1 MFQSAF
7 MKKFIL
13 VSALM
18 LNVVFV
24 WGQINL
30 STIGSPYTQD
40 FNTLASSGT
49 GSTLPSGWFF
59 NETGTGSNTLYTA
72 GTGSGAGGDTYS
84 FGSTSSSE
92 RSLGT
97 LLSGSVVPT
106 IGANFSNTS
115 GATIT
120 SLNITYTGE
129 QWRLGTTGRVDRL
142 DFQYSTSATSLTT
155 GTWTDENSLDFTAP
169 ITTGTVGAFDGN
181 LAANRATITFTISG
195 LSIASGSTFWIR
207 WNDLNASGADDGL
220 AIDDFSITPQA
231 TAPSTSITT
240 SPLSTSSFTV
250 NCSTPATSTVDFTS
264 TGTFTAGNIY
274 TAQLSNASGSFA
286 APTSIGTLSS
296 TSNSGTIN
304 ITIPAGT
311 ASGTGYRI
319 RVISSTPATTGS
331 DNGSNISITLNPCTI
346 TTGAVSG
353 GPFAVDC
360 STGDAG
366 SVAFTSLGTFAVGNT
381 FTVQLS
387 SAAGSFASPTTIGT
401 LTGASA
407 EGLNPSGSINF
418 TIPSATAS
426 GAGYLIRIISSNP
439 SVTGSSSAANTVT
452 LSGGP
457 CTLTPIHITSMLFDG
472 CDVSCGAGAEGK
484 SEIIFGTTGG
494 YSLTPNAT
502 NVVLTYTNGVPYVM
516 TSAILNNVAT
526 TSALNTAAGC
536 PGLFVDGFGST
547 IPPNSSFLLVS
558 NNLCV
563 SALTWSN
570 LCGTGPIY
578 VIYASTGAAPTNTW
592 HDSGNFGNSGGAK
605 TFSMAFTAT
614 DGTVLS
620 DTYSYTA
627 PGSATD
633 GNYAKWNE
641 FGGTPVEQGNMPNC
655 DITPVVLPSELVSF
669 YGLNNQEINSIYWQ
683 TASEQNNDYFTLS
696 HSTDGYNFSE
706 LAQLDGAGNS
716 DQTLSYSFDHTRP
729 AAGINYY
736 KLSSTDFDGSTYLK
750 GIIAIN
756 TKSNLSFYNVITSSI
771 ELSSKSSVELYSLEG
786 KLILTAE
793 KTMQIPF
800 NESGVYLL
808 VNLLTG
814 ETERIFIPE

>member
-1 MFQSAF
+1 

-40 FNTLASSGT
+40 FNTLASSGSS
-49 GSTLPSGWFF
+49 STLPSGWSF
-59 NETGTGSNTLYTA
+59 NETGTGANATYSA
-72 GTGSGAGGDTYS
+72 GTGGGTTGDTYS

-92 RSLGT
+92 RSMGALQ
-97 LLSGSVVPT
+97 SGSVTPT
-106 IGANFSNTS
+106 IGAQFSNAT
-115 GATIT
+115 GTTIT
-120 SLNITYTGE
+120 SLSFTFTGE
-129 QWRLGTTGRVDRL
+129 QWRLGATGRVDRL

-155 GTWTDENSLDFTAP
+155 GTWTDENALDFTAP
-169 ITTGTVGAFDGN
+169 VSTGTAGALDGN
-181 LAANRATITFTISG
+181 LAANKTTISFTITG
-195 LSIASGSTFWIR
+195 LSITTGSTFWIR
-207 WNDLNASGADDGL
+207 WNDLNSTGADDGL
-220 AIDDFSITPQA
+220 GIDDFSITPQA
-231 TAPSTSITT
+231 PAPSTFITT
-240 SPLSTSSFTV
+240 SPLSTTSFTV
-250 NCSTPATSTVDFTS
+250 NCSTPTTGTVDFTS
-264 TGTFTAGNIY
+264 TGTFTAGNVY
-274 TAQLSNASGSFA
+274 TAQLSNAAGSFA
-286 APTSIGTLSS
+286 TPTSIGTLNS

-304 ITIPAGT
+304 ISIPGGT
-311 ASGTGYRI
+311 ATGAGYRI
-319 RVISSTPATTGS
+319 RVISSAPATTGT

-346 TTGAVSG
+346 TTGVVSG

-360 STGDAG
+360 STSDAG
-366 SVAFTSLGTFAVGNT
+366 SVAFTSSGTFAVGNT

-387 SAAGSFASPTTIGT
+387 SAAGSFASPTAIGT

-439 SVTGSSSAANTVT
+439 SVTGSSSTANTVT

-457 CTLTPIHITSMLFDG
+457 CTLTPIHVTSMLFDG
-472 CDVSCGAGAEGK
+472 CDVSCGSGAEGK

-516 TSAILNNVAT
+516 TSAILNNTAT
-526 TSALNTAAGC
+526 TSALNAAAGC

-578 VIYASTGAAPTNTW
+578 VIYGSTGSAPTDTW
-592 HDSGNFGNSGGAK
+592 HDNGNFGNSGGVK
-605 TFSMAFTAT
+605 NFSLSFTAT

-641 FGGTPVEQGNMPNC
+641 FGGSPIQQGNMPNC

-669 YGLNNQEINSIYWQ
+669 YGLNNHEINSLYWQ

-696 HSTDGYNFSE
+696 HSTDGYNFTQ
-706 LAQLDGAGNS
+706 LAQLDGGGNS
-716 DQTLSYSFDHTRP
+716 DQTLSYSFDHIRP

-736 KLSSTDFDGSTYLK
+736 RLSSTDFDGTTYQK
-750 GIIAIN
+750 GVIAVN

-771 ELSSKSSVELYSLEG
+771 ELSSKSSIALYSLEG
-786 KLILTAE
+786 RLILTSE
-793 KTMQIPF
+793 KTTHIPF

-808 VNLLTG
+808 VNQLTG

>member
-1 MFQSAF
+1 
-7 MKKFIL
+7 
-13 VSALM
+13 M
-18 LNVVFV
+18 LNVVFS
-24 WGQINL
+24 WGQILTFDFAGLAGSEASANSNFNNGSIAS
-30 STIGSPYTQD
+30 STITRGAGLTASGNADRFNATNWALTNIANAISGNKYMEFTITPNSGCDFSVSSIVIQVQRSASGPTQVALRSSED
-40 FNTLASSGT
+40 AFASNLGGVQTITDNTTTQTFTFTFSQSNINVAT
-49 GSTLPSGWFF
+49 TYRFYMF
-59 NETGTGSNTLYTA
+59 AEATTGTGGIGD
-72 GTGSGAGGDTYS
+72 GTGND
-84 FGSTSSSE
+84 
-92 RSLGT
+92 L
-97 LLSGSVVPT
+97 VV
-106 IGANFSNTS
+106 N
-115 GATIT
+115 
-120 SLNITYTGE
+120 
-129 QWRLGTTGRVDRL
+129 GTT
-142 DFQYSTSATSLTT
+142 SC
-155 GTWTDENSLDFTAP
+155 
-169 ITTGTVGAFDGN
+169 
-181 LAANRATITFTISG
+181 
-195 LSIASGSTFWIR
+195 GS
-207 WNDLNASGADDGL
+207 
-220 AIDDFSITPQA
+220 
-231 TAPSTSITT
+231 
-240 SPLSTSSFTV
+240 
-250 NCSTPATSTVDFTS
+250 
-264 TGTFTAGNIY
+264 
-274 TAQLSNASGSFA
+274 
-286 APTSIGTLSS
+286 PT
-296 TSNSGTIN
+296 
-304 ITIPAGT
+304 
-311 ASGTGYRI
+311 
-319 RVISSTPATTGS
+319 
-331 DNGSNISITLNPCTI
+331 TI
-346 TTGAVSG
+346 TTGVVSG

-360 STGDAG
+360 STSDAG
-366 SVAFTSLGTFAVGNT
+366 SVAFTSSGTFALGNI

-387 SAAGSFASPTTIGT
+387 SAAGSFAIPTAIGT

-439 SVTGSSSAANTVT
+439 SVTGTSSTANTVA

-457 CTLTPIHITSMLFDG
+457 CTLTPIHVTSMLFDG
-472 CDVSCGAGAEGK
+472 CDVSCGSGAEGK

-516 TSAILNNVAT
+516 TSAILNNTAT
-526 TSALNTAAGC
+526 TSALNAAAGC

-578 VIYASTGAAPTNTW
+578 VIYGSTGSAPTDTW
-592 HDSGNFGNSGGAK
+592 HDNGNFGNSGGVK
-605 TFSMAFTAT
+605 NFSLSFTAT

-641 FGGTPVEQGNMPNC
+641 FGGSPIQQGNMPNC

-669 YGLNNQEINSIYWQ
+669 YGLNNHEINSLYWQ

-696 HSTDGYNFSE
+696 HSTDGYNFTQ

-750 GIIAIN
+750 GIIAVN
-756 TKSNLSFYNVITSSI
+756 TKSNLSFYNAITSSI
-771 ELSSKSSVELYSLEG
+771 ELSSKSSVALYSLEG
-786 KLILTAE
+786 RLILTSE
-793 KTMQIPF
+793 KTTHIPF

-808 VNLLTG
+808 VNQLTG

>member
-1 MFQSAF
+1 

-18 LNVVFV
+18 LNVVIV

-40 FNTLASSGT
+40 FNTLSNSATS
-49 GSTLPSGWFF
+49 STLPSGWFLS
-59 NETGTGSNTLYTA
+59 ESGTGSNATYTA
-72 GTGSGAGGDTYS
+72 GTGSIATGDTYS
-84 FGSTSSSE
+84 FGATSSTD

-97 LLSGSVVPT
+97 LQSGTVIPT
-106 IGANFSNTS
+106 IGAQFSNTS
-115 GATIT
+115 GSTIT
-120 SLNITYTGE
+120 SLIITYTGE
-129 QWRLGTTGRVDRL
+129 QWRLGTAGRVDRL

-169 ITTGTVGAFDGN
+169 ITTGTLGAFDGN
-181 LAANRATITFTISG
+181 LAANRLTITFTISG
-195 LSIASGSTFWIR
+195 LSIASGSSIWIR
-207 WNDLNASGADDGL
+207 WNDFNASGADDGL
-220 AIDDFSITPQA
+220 GIDDFSITPQA
-231 TAPSTSITT
+231 TSPSTSITT
-240 SPLSTSSFTV
+240 TSLSSSSFTV
-250 NCSTPATSTVDFTS
+250 NCSTTATGTVDFTS
-264 TGTFTAGNIY
+264 TGSFTAGNVY
-274 TAQLSNASGSFA
+274 TAQLSNSAGSFTS
-286 APTSIGTLSS
+286 PISIGTLNS

-304 ITIPAGT
+304 ISIPAGT
-311 ASGTGYRI
+311 ATGVSYRI
-319 RVISSTPATTGS
+319 RVVSSTPSTTGT
-331 DNGSNISITLNPCTI
+331 DNGSNITITLNPCTI
-346 TTGAVSG
+346 TTGLVSG
-353 GPFAVDC
+353 GPFTVDC

-366 SVAFTSLGTFAVGNT
+366 SVAFTSSGTFAVGNT

-387 SAAGSFASPTTIGT
+387 NASGSFASPTTIGT

-407 EGLNPSGSINF
+407 QGLNPSGSINF
-418 TIPSATAS
+418 NIPSATTTGS
-426 GAGYLIRIISSNP
+426 GYLIRIISSNP
-439 SVTGSSSAANTVT
+439 SVTGSNSAANSVT

-457 CTLTPIHITSMLFDG
+457 CTLTPIYVTSMLFDG
-472 CDVSCGAGAEGK
+472 CDVSCGSGVEGK

-502 NVVLTYTNGVPYVM
+502 NVVLNYTTGGYIMSSTV
-516 TSAILNNVAT
+516 VANT
-526 TSALNTAAGC
+526 TTTANLNTAAAC
-536 PGLFVDGFGST
+536 PGLFVDGFGTT

-578 VIYASTGAAPTNTW
+578 VIYAGAGSSGANW
-592 HDSGNFGNSGGAK
+592 HDGGNFGNSGGSK
-605 TFSMAFTAT
+605 NFTMTFTAS

-669 YGLNNQEINSIYWQ
+669 YGINYHEINSIYWQ
-683 TASEQNNDYFTLS
+683 TASEQNNDYYTLS
-696 HSTDGYNFSE
+696 HSTDGYNFFQI
-706 LAQLDGAGNS
+706 AQLDGAGNS
-716 DQTLSYSFDHTRP
+716 DQLLSYSFDHVRP
-729 AAGINYY
+729 SAGINYY
-736 KLSSTDFDGSTYLK
+736 KLSSTDFDGTNYSK

-756 TKSNLSFYNVITSSI
+756 TKSNLSFYNSITSSI
-771 ELSSKSSVELYSLEG
+771 ELSSKSSVALYSLEG
-786 KLILTAE
+786 KLILMAE
-793 KTMQIPF
+793 KTTQIPF
-800 NESGVYLL
+800 NETGVYLL
-808 VNLLTG
+808 VNQLTG

>member
-1 MFQSAF
+1 

-24 WGQINL
+24 WGQSIFTNPITGTNPNLNNPYTTGQTVDPNMTVSGIGRGSGITGTNANNRYNANGWSTGAINMSDYFEFSLTPTLGCDIDFVSFVYTGQASAAIANLEFRSSLDGFTASIGAPTVGGTTINL
-30 STIGSPYTQD
+30 SG
-40 FNTLASSGT
+40 ASYQNITSAIT
-49 GSTLPSGWFF
+49 FR
-59 NETGTGSNTLYTA
+59 LYAFGAAA
-72 GTGSGAGGDTYS
+72 GTT
-84 FGSTSSSE
+84 T
-92 RSLGT
+92 
-97 LLSGSVVPT
+97 
-106 IGANFSNTS
+106 FSINDFTF
-115 GATIT
+115 
-120 SLNITYTGE
+120 N
-129 QWRLGTTGRVDRL
+129 GTTACG
-142 DFQYSTSATSLTT
+142 
-155 GTWTDENSLDFTAP
+155 
-169 ITTGTVGAFDGN
+169 
-181 LAANRATITFTISG
+181 
-195 LSIASGSTFWIR
+195 
-207 WNDLNASGADDGL
+207 
-220 AIDDFSITPQA
+220 
-231 TAPSTSITT
+231 APSTTITT
-240 SPLSTSSFTV
+240 TTLSSSSFTV
-250 NCSTPATSTVDFTS
+250 NCSTPATGTVDFTS
-264 TGTFTAGNIY
+264 TGTFTAGNVY
-274 TAQLSNASGSFA
+274 TAQLSNAAGSFA
-286 APTSIGTLSS
+286 APTSIGTLNS

-304 ITIPAGT
+304 ISIPGGT
-311 ASGTGYRI
+311 ATGAGYRI
-319 RVISSTPATTGS
+319 RVISSSPATTGT

-346 TTGAVSG
+346 TTGVVSG

-366 SVAFTSLGTFAVGNT
+366 SVAFTSSGTFAVGNT

-387 SAAGSFASPTTIGT
+387 SAGGSFASPTTIGT
-401 LTGASA
+401 LTGSSA
-407 EGLNPSGSINF
+407 EGFNPSGSINF

-439 SVTGSSSAANTVT
+439 SVTGFSSTANTIT

-457 CTLTPIHITSMLFDG
+457 CTLTPIHVTSMLFDG

-502 NVVLTYTNGVPYVM
+502 NVVLNYTTGGYIM
-516 TSAILNNVAT
+516 TSTVVANT
-526 TSALNTAAGC
+526 TTTANLNTAAGC

-578 VIYASTGAAPTNTW
+578 VIYGGATGSGANFW
-592 HDSGNFGNSGGAK
+592 HDGGNFGNNGGVAK
-605 TFSMAFTAT
+605 NFSMAFTAT

-669 YGLNNQEINSIYWQ
+669 YGMNNHEINSIYWQ

-696 HSTDGYNFSE
+696 HSTDGYNFTQ
-706 LAQLDGAGNS
+706 LAQLDGTGNS

-729 AAGINYY
+729 ASGINYY

-750 GIIAIN
+750 GIIAVN
-756 TKSNLSFYNVITSSI
+756 TKSNLSFYNAITSSI
-771 ELSSKSSVELYSLEG
+771 ELSSKSSVALYSLEG
-786 KLILTAE
+786 RLILTSE
-793 KTMQIPF
+793 KTTHIPF

-808 VNLLTG
+808 VNQLTG

>member
-1 MFQSAF
+1 
-7 MKKFIL
+7 
-13 VSALM
+13 M

-24 WGQINL
+24 WGQSIFTNPITAVDPSLANPYTTGQIVDANITASGISRGAGISAASASNRYAATSWNTGTIDLTAYFEFTLTPTAGCDIDFVSFVYTGQASGTGATSAAFRSSLDGFTTNIGTATITGTTINL
-30 STIGSPYTQD
+30 SG
-40 FNTLASSGT
+40 ASYQNISSAIT
-49 GSTLPSGWFF
+49 FRLYGW
-59 NETGTGSNTLYTA
+59 GASA
-72 GTGSGAGGDTYS
+72 AGGT
-84 FGSTSSSE
+84 F
-92 RSLGT
+92 
-97 LLSGSVVPT
+97 SVNDFT
-106 IGANFSNTS
+106 FN
-115 GATIT
+115 
-120 SLNITYTGE
+120 
-129 QWRLGTTGRVDRL
+129 GTTACG
-142 DFQYSTSATSLTT
+142 
-155 GTWTDENSLDFTAP
+155 P
-169 ITTGTVGAFDGN
+169 
-181 LAANRATITFTISG
+181 
-195 LSIASGSTFWIR
+195 
-207 WNDLNASGADDGL
+207 
-220 AIDDFSITPQA
+220 
-231 TAPSTSITT
+231 PSTTITT

-250 NCSTPATSTVDFTS
+250 NCSTPATGTVDFTS

-311 ASGTGYRI
+311 ATGAGYRI

-346 TTGAVSG
+346 TTGVVSG

-366 SVAFTSLGTFAVGNT
+366 SVAFTSSGTFAVGNT

-457 CTLTPIHITSMLFDG
+457 CTLLPIYVTSMLFDG
-472 CDVSCGAGAEGK
+472 CDVSCGSGAEGK

-502 NVVLTYTNGVPYVM
+502 NVVLNYTTGGYIM
-516 TSAILNNVAT
+516 TSTVVANTTT
-526 TSALNTAAGC
+526 TSNLNTAAGC

-578 VIYASTGAAPTNTW
+578 VIYGGAGVGGSTW
-592 HDSGNFGNSGGAK
+592 HDGGNFGNSGGVK
-605 TFSMAFTAT
+605 NFTMTFTAT

-669 YGLNNQEINSIYWQ
+669 YGLNINEINSIYWQ

-696 HSTDGYNFSE
+696 HSTDGYNFTQ
-706 LAQLDGAGNS
+706 LAQIDGSGNT
-716 DQTLSYSFDHTRP
+716 DQTLSYSFDHARP

-750 GIIAIN
+750 GIIAVN
-756 TKSNLSFYNVITSSI
+756 TKSKLSFYNVITSSI
-771 ELSSKSSVELYSLEG
+771 ELSGKSSVALYTLEG
-786 KLILTAE
+786 RLILTAD
-793 KTMQIPF
+793 KTTQIPF

-808 VNLLTG
+808 VNQLTG

>member
-1 MFQSAF
+1 

-18 LNVVFV
+18 LNVVFS
-24 WGQINL
+24 WGQILTFDFAGLVGSEASAN
-30 STIGSPYTQD
+30 SNFNNGSISSATITRGAGLTASGNADRFNATNWAVTSIANAVSGNNYMQFVITPNSGCD
-40 FNTLASSGT
+40 FSISSIVIQVQRSGT
-49 GSTLPSGWFF
+49 GPSQVALRSSDDSFTSNLGGIQTITDNTSTQTLTFTF
-59 NETGTGSNTLYTA
+59 TQSNINTA
-72 GTGSGAGGDTYS
+72 TTYRFYMFAEAAGGSGGIGDGAGND
-84 FGSTSSSE
+84 
-92 RSLGT
+92 L
-97 LLSGSVVPT
+97 VV
-106 IGANFSNTS
+106 N
-115 GATIT
+115 
-120 SLNITYTGE
+120 
-129 QWRLGTTGRVDRL
+129 GTTACG
-142 DFQYSTSATSLTT
+142 
-155 GTWTDENSLDFTAP
+155 
-169 ITTGTVGAFDGN
+169 
-181 LAANRATITFTISG
+181 
-195 LSIASGSTFWIR
+195 
-207 WNDLNASGADDGL
+207 
-220 AIDDFSITPQA
+220 
-231 TAPSTSITT
+231 APSTTITT
-240 SPLSTSSFTV
+240 TTLSSSSFTV
-250 NCSTPATSTVDFTS
+250 NCSTAATGTVDFTS
-264 TGTFTAGNIY
+264 TGTFTAGNVY

-286 APTSIGTLSS
+286 APTSIGTLNS

-304 ITIPAGT
+304 ISIPGGT
-311 ASGTGYRI
+311 ATGAGYRI
-319 RVISSTPATTGS
+319 RVISSVPATTGT

-346 TTGAVSG
+346 TTGVVSG
-353 GPFAVDC
+353 GPFTVDC
-360 STGDAG
+360 STSDAG
-366 SVAFTSLGTFAVGNT
+366 SVAFTSSGTFAVGNT

-426 GAGYLIRIISSNP
+426 GAGYLIRVIASNP
-439 SVTGSSSAANTVT
+439 SITGSSSAANTVT

-536 PGLFVDGFGST
+536 PGLFVDGFGAT

-578 VIYASTGAAPTNTW
+578 VIYGSAGSAPTNTW

-614 DGTVLS
+614 DGTVLN

-641 FGGTPVEQGNMPNC
+641 FGGTPIEQGNMPNC

-669 YGLNNQEINSIYWQ
+669 YGLNNQEFNSIYWQ

-696 HSTDGYNFSE
+696 HSTDGYNFTQ

-729 AAGINYY
+729 AAGVNYY

-750 GIIAIN
+750 GIIAVN

-771 ELSSKSSVELYSLEG
+771 ELSSKSSIALYSLEG
-786 KLILTAE
+786 RLILTAE
-793 KTMQIPF
+793 KTTHIPF
-800 NESGVYLL
+800 DESGVYLL
-808 VNLLTG
+808 VNRLTG

>member
-1 MFQSAF
+1 
-7 MKKFIL
+7 
-13 VSALM
+13 M
-18 LNVVFV
+18 LNVVFS
-24 WGQINL
+24 WGQILTFDFAGLAGSEASANSNFNNGSIAS
-30 STIGSPYTQD
+30 STITRGAGLTASGNADRFNATNWALTNIANAISGNKYMEFTITPNSGCDFSVSSIVIQVQRSASGPTQVALRSSED
-40 FNTLASSGT
+40 AFASNLGGVQTITDNTTTQTFTFTFSQSNINVAT
-49 GSTLPSGWFF
+49 TYRFYMF
-59 NETGTGSNTLYTA
+59 AEATTGTGGIGD
-72 GTGSGAGGDTYS
+72 GTGND
-84 FGSTSSSE
+84 
-92 RSLGT
+92 L
-97 LLSGSVVPT
+97 VV
-106 IGANFSNTS
+106 N
-115 GATIT
+115 
-120 SLNITYTGE
+120 
-129 QWRLGTTGRVDRL
+129 GTT
-142 DFQYSTSATSLTT
+142 SC
-155 GTWTDENSLDFTAP
+155 
-169 ITTGTVGAFDGN
+169 
-181 LAANRATITFTISG
+181 
-195 LSIASGSTFWIR
+195 GS
-207 WNDLNASGADDGL
+207 
-220 AIDDFSITPQA
+220 
-231 TAPSTSITT
+231 
-240 SPLSTSSFTV
+240 
-250 NCSTPATSTVDFTS
+250 
-264 TGTFTAGNIY
+264 
-274 TAQLSNASGSFA
+274 
-286 APTSIGTLSS
+286 PT
-296 TSNSGTIN
+296 
-304 ITIPAGT
+304 
-311 ASGTGYRI
+311 
-319 RVISSTPATTGS
+319 
-331 DNGSNISITLNPCTI
+331 TI
-346 TTGAVSG
+346 TTGVVSG

-360 STGDAG
+360 STSDAG
-366 SVAFTSLGTFAVGNT
+366 SVAFTSSGTFAVGNT

-387 SAAGSFASPTTIGT
+387 SAGGSFASPTAIGT

-439 SVTGSSSAANTVT
+439 SVTGSSSTANTVT

-457 CTLTPIHITSMLFDG
+457 CTLTPIHVTSMLFDG
-472 CDVSCGAGAEGK
+472 CDVSCGSGAEGK

-516 TSAILNNVAT
+516 TSAILNNTAT

-578 VIYASTGAAPTNTW
+578 VIYGSTGSAPTDTW
-592 HDSGNFGNSGGAK
+592 HDNGNFGNSGGVK
-605 TFSMAFTAT
+605 NFSLSFTAT
-614 DGTVLS
+614 DGTVIS

-669 YGLNNQEINSIYWQ
+669 YGLNNHEINSLYWQ
-683 TASEQNNDYFTLS
+683 TVSEQNNDYFTLS
-696 HSTDGYNFSE
+696 HSTDGYNFTQ

-716 DQTLSYSFDHTRP
+716 DQTLSYSFDHIRP

-750 GIIAIN
+750 GIIAVN
-756 TKSNLSFYNVITSSI
+756 TKSNLSFYNAITSSI
-771 ELSSKSSVELYSLEG
+771 ELSSKSSVALYSLEG
-786 KLILTAE
+786 RLILTSE
-793 KTMQIPF
+793 KTTHIPF

-808 VNLLTG
+808 VNQLTG

>member
-1 MFQSAF
+1 
-7 MKKFIL
+7 
-13 VSALM
+13 M
-18 LNVVFV
+18 LNVVFS
-24 WGQINL
+24 WGQIL
-30 STIGSPYTQD
+30 TFDFAGLAGSEASANSN
-40 FNTLASSGT
+40 FNNG
-49 GSTLPSGWFF
+49 
-59 NETGTGSNTLYTA
+59 
-72 GTGSGAGGDTYS
+72 
-84 FGSTSSSE
+84 
-92 RSLGT
+92 
-97 LLSGSVVPT
+97 
-106 IGANFSNTS
+106 
-115 GATIT
+115 
-120 SLNITYTGE
+120 
-129 QWRLGTTGRVDRL
+129 
-142 DFQYSTSATSLTT
+142 
-155 GTWTDENSLDFTAP
+155 
-169 ITTGTVGAFDGN
+169 
-181 LAANRATITFTISG
+181 
-195 LSIASGSTFWIR
+195 SIASSTITR
-207 WNDLNASGADDGL
+207 GAGLTASGNADRFNATNWAL
-220 AIDDFSITPQA
+220 TNIANAISGNKYMEFTITPNSGCDFSVSSIVIQVQRSNTGPSQIALRSSEDAFASNLGGVQTITDNTTTQTFTFTFSQSNINVA
-231 TAPSTSITT
+231 TTYRFYMFAEAVGGSGGIGDGAGNDIIVNGTTACGPPSTTITT
-240 SPLSTSSFTV
+240 TTLSSSSFTV
-250 NCSTPATSTVDFTS
+250 NCSTAATGTVDFTS
-264 TGTFTAGNIY
+264 TGTFTAGNVY
-274 TAQLSNASGSFA
+274 TAQLSNAAGSFA
-286 APTSIGTLSS
+286 APISIGTLNS

-304 ITIPAGT
+304 ISIPGGT
-311 ASGTGYRI
+311 ATGAGYRI
-319 RVISSTPATTGS
+319 RVISSAPATTGT

-346 TTGAVSG
+346 TTGVVSG

-360 STGDAG
+360 STSDAG
-366 SVAFTSLGTFAVGNT
+366 SVAFTSSGTFAVGNT

-387 SAAGSFASPTTIGT
+387 SAGGSFASPTTIGT

-439 SVTGSSSAANTVT
+439 SVTGSSSTANTVT

-472 CDVSCGAGAEGK
+472 CDVSCGSGAEGK

-516 TSAILNNVAT
+516 TSAILNNTAT

-578 VIYASTGAAPTNTW
+578 VIYGSTGSAPTDTW
-592 HDSGNFGNSGGAK
+592 HDNGNFGNSGGVK
-605 TFSMAFTAT
+605 NFSLSFTAT
-614 DGTVLS
+614 DGTVIS

-641 FGGTPVEQGNMPNC
+641 FGGSPIEQGNMPNC

-669 YGLNNQEINSIYWQ
+669 YGLNNHEINSLYWQ

-696 HSTDGYNFSE
+696 HSIDGYNFTQ

-716 DQTLSYSFDHTRP
+716 GQTLSYSFDHTRP
-729 AAGINYY
+729 ASGINYY

-750 GIIAIN
+750 GIIAVN
-756 TKSNLSFYNVITSSI
+756 TKSNLSFYNAITSSI
-771 ELSSKSSVELYSLEG
+771 ELSSKSSVALYSLEG
-786 KLILTAE
+786 RLILTSE
-793 KTMQIPF
+793 KTTHIPF

-808 VNLLTG
+808 VNQLTG

>member
-1 MFQSAF
+1 

-13 VSALM
+13 ISALM

-24 WGQINL
+24 WGQISVANTTPVTQNFDGML
-30 STIGSPYTQD
+30 ATTTLPTNWKMHASTVTPTYTGGSTTVTQQ
-40 FNTLASSGT
+40 ASSGT
-49 GSTLPSGWFF
+49 PATGGTYNWGSTATERAVGAMTSGSFASPNNLMAFF
-59 NETGTGSNTLYTA
+59 RNTNATDNITQLSIDYKAERYRINTA
-72 GTGSGAGGDTYS
+72 AASIQFFYS
-84 FGSTSSSE
+84 FDGIAWTSVAAGDIAAASFPTGASSYTFA
-92 RSLGT
+92 SPL
-97 LLSGSVVPT
+97 
-106 IGANFSNTS
+106 
-115 GATIT
+115 TIT
-120 SLNITYTGE
+120 KTG
-129 QWRLGTTGRVDRL
+129 
-142 DFQYSTSATSLTT
+142 
-155 GTWTDENSLDFTAP
+155 
-169 ITTGTVGAFDGN
+169 I
-181 LAANRATITFTISG
+181 IISS
-195 LSIASGSTFWIR
+195 LSIAPNSDFYLR
-207 WNDLNASGADDGL
+207 WNINTTGSSSQGIGVDDV
-220 AIDDFSITPQA
+220 SVTA
-231 TAPSTSITT
+231 TYIAPTNTITT
-240 SPLSTSSFTV
+240 TTLSSSSFTV
-250 NCSTPATSTVDFTS
+250 NCSTAATGTVDFTS
-264 TGTFTAGNIY
+264 TGTFTAGNVY
-274 TAQLSNASGSFA
+274 TAQLSNAVGSFA
-286 APTSIGTLSS
+286 APTSIGTLNS

-304 ITIPAGT
+304 ISIPGGT
-311 ASGTGYRI
+311 ATGAGYRI
-319 RVISSTPATTGS
+319 RVISSAPATTGT

-346 TTGAVSG
+346 TTGVVSG

-360 STGDAG
+360 STSDAG
-366 SVAFTSLGTFAVGNT
+366 SVAFTSSGTFAVGNT

-387 SAAGSFASPTTIGT
+387 SAGGSFASPTTIGT

-439 SVTGSSSAANTVT
+439 SVTGSSSTANTVT

-472 CDVSCGAGAEGK
+472 CDVSCGSGAEGK

-502 NVVLTYTNGVPYVM
+502 NIVLTYTNGVPYVM
-516 TSAILNNVAT
+516 TSAILNNTAT
-526 TSALNTAAGC
+526 TSALNAAAGC

-578 VIYASTGAAPTNTW
+578 VIYGSTGSAPTDTW
-592 HDSGNFGNSGGAK
+592 HDNGNFGNSGGVK
-605 TFSMAFTAT
+605 NFSLSFTAT

-641 FGGTPVEQGNMPNC
+641 FGGSPIQQGNMPNC

-669 YGLNNQEINSIYWQ
+669 YGLNNHEINSLYWQ

-696 HSTDGYNFSE
+696 HSTDGYNFTQ

-729 AAGINYY
+729 ASGINYY

-750 GIIAIN
+750 GIIAVN
-756 TKSNLSFYNVITSSI
+756 TKSNLSFYNAITSSI
-771 ELSSKSSVELYSLEG
+771 ELSSKSSVALYSLEG
-786 KLILTAE
+786 RLILTSE
-793 KTMQIPF
+793 KTTHISF

-808 VNLLTG
+808 VNQLTG

>member
-1 MFQSAF
+1 

-40 FNTLASSGT
+40 FNTLSNSATS
-49 GSTLPSGWFF
+49 STLPSGWFL
-59 NETGTGSNTLYTA
+59 NESGTSSNAIYTPGTGNSAT
-72 GTGSGAGGDTYS
+72 GDTYS
-84 FGSTSSSE
+84 FGSTSSSD

-97 LLSGSVVPT
+97 LQSGSVIPT
-106 IGANFSNTS
+106 IGAQFSNTS
-115 GATIT
+115 GSTIT
-120 SLNITYTGE
+120 SLIITYTGE
-129 QWRLGTTGRVDRL
+129 QWRLGTAGRVDRL

-169 ITTGTVGAFDGN
+169 ITAGTLGAFDGN
-181 LAANRATITFTISG
+181 LAANRLTITFTISG

-207 WNDLNASGADDGL
+207 WNDFNATGADDGL
-220 AIDDFSITPQA
+220 GIDDFSITPQA

-240 SPLSTSSFTV
+240 TTLSSSSFTV
-250 NCSTPATSTVDFTS
+250 NCSTPATGTVDFTS
-264 TGTFTAGNIY
+264 TGTFTAGNVY
-274 TAQLSNASGSFA
+274 TAQLSDASGTFGS
-286 APTSIGTLSS
+286 PTSIGTLNSS
-296 TSNSGTIN
+296 SNSGTIN
-304 ITIPAGT
+304 ISIPGGT
-311 ASGTGYRI
+311 ATGGGYRI
-319 RVISSTPATTGS
+319 RVISSTPATIGT
-331 DNGSNISITLNPCTI
+331 DNGSNITITLNPCTI
-346 TTGAVSG
+346 TTGVVSG

-360 STGDAG
+360 STSDAG
-366 SVAFTSLGTFAVGNT
+366 SVAFTSSGTFAVGNT

-387 SAAGSFASPTTIGT
+387 NAAGSFASPTTIGT

-407 EGLNPSGSINF
+407 EGLNPSTSINF
-418 TIPSATAS
+418 TIPSATAT

-439 SVTGSSSAANTVT
+439 SVTGSSSTANSVT

-457 CTLTPIHITSMLFDG
+457 CTLTPIYITSMLFDG

-502 NVVLTYTNGVPYVM
+502 NVVLNYTTGGYIM
-516 TSAILNNVAT
+516 TSTVVANTTT
-526 TSALNTAAGC
+526 TSNLNTAAGC
-536 PGLFVDGFGST
+536 PGLFVDGLGST

-578 VIYASTGAAPTNTW
+578 VIYGGATGSGTNNW
-592 HDSGNFGNSGGAK
+592 HDGGNFGNSGGVAK
-605 TFSMAFTAT
+605 NFSMSFTAT
-614 DGTVLS
+614 DGTVIN

-669 YGLNNQEINSIYWQ
+669 YGINNHEINSIYWQ

-696 HSTDGYNFSE
+696 HSTDGYNFVQI
-706 LAQLDGAGNS
+706 AQLDGAGNS
-716 DQTLSYSFDHTRP
+716 DQTLSYSFDHVRP
-729 AAGINYY
+729 SAGINYY
-736 KLSSTDFDGSTYLK
+736 KLSSTDFDGTNYSK

-756 TKSNLSFYNVITSSI
+756 TKSNLSFYNAITSSI
-771 ELSSKSSVELYSLEG
+771 ELSSKSSVALYSLEG

-808 VNLLTG
+808 VNQLTG